1 MALNWICKNGSAI
14 LVLILVLI
22 GVVFSF
28 VGNSLSNN
36 TTTWVKISGIVL
48 IQFSTTLIV
57 AAVATIFFS
66 LRDIKES
73 MVRIASQLL
82 ANSKVIPF
90 LSKEAKDR
98 LEESIV
104 FDRLRSTVSRLQPD
118 LYNVVTLTRDKY
130 LNTFHLQNF
139 HEEVIVSPHPSNP
152 AFVHREST
160 RTFKVI
166 PYHLENS
173 QRTFSLCYHLEIG
186 VSKDIPISK
195 EEFLIN
201 FEVKAGD
208 NLFGLADAV
217 VKESTSGSLGVMLM
231 DFNRRIEVK
240 ESLAVRIS
248 SRCLGWADDNVDI
261 FRMRY
266 PTNGFTLSYRYLESL
281 QYDAAWFKL
290 FKVITP
296 KAGFKLDKA
305 DIHPHSCGITAVTQ
319 DWVLPGEGVAI
330 SWHPSKPTA
339 IEST

>member
-1 MALNWICKNGSAI
+1 MKLHWTRKHGSAI
-14 LVLILVLI
+14 MVFILVLS
-22 GVVFSF
+22 GVLFSF
-28 VGNSLSNN
+28 FGNSLSNS
-36 TTTWVKISGIVL
+36 TITFVKILGIFF
-48 IQFSTTLIV
+48 IQLGTTLIV
-57 AAVATIFFS
+57 AAVATLFFN

-73 MVRIASQLL
+73 MVRMASQLL
-82 ANSKVIPF
+82 ANSEVIPF

-104 FDRLRSTVSRLQPD
+104 FDRLKSTVSRLQPD
-118 LYNVVTLTRDKY
+118 LYNVVTLIRDKY

-139 HEEVIVSPHPSNP
+139 HEEVFVSPHPSNP

-166 PYHLENS
+166 PYYLANS
-173 QRTFSLCYHLEIG
+173 QRTFSLCYNLEIG
-186 VSKDIPISK
+186 VPKDIPISE

-201 FEVKAGD
+201 FEVRAGD

-217 VKESTSGSLGVMLM
+217 VKESTSGSLGVMRM
-231 DFNRRIEVK
+231 HFNRPVEVK

-261 FRMRY
+261 FRVRY
-266 PTNGFTLSYRYLESL
+266 PTNGFTVAYRYLESL
-281 QYDAAWFKL
+281 QYDASWFKL
-290 FKVITP
+290 FKAITP
-296 KAGFKLDKA
+296 EAGFKLDKA